1 MPKYIS
7 DALRVLT
14 IIIAAFALASFLP
27 PFKLIAG
34 DTIVPQLLLLSFVMA
49 FMINRA
55 LSRKQALAG
64 SVMIELSSLR
74 RLEHLSESMSDAKFH
89 RSLKMTIG
97 RYQQKMAKVFG
108 SDEDTTEAFR
118 DITHLVYR
126 YRPSESQAAIYQ
138 DMLHTTRDLALER
151 QRLTSSIQSPL
162 FAYSWLLVLVNATF
176 VILFLLANR
185 RVDVA
190 SHFGAA
196 GTISGVLIAL
206 DLLFQ
211 TNRLST
217 REITRYR
224 EMFRKNMPKEKK

>member
-1 MPKYIS
+1 MPKYFLDIM
-7 DALRVLT
+7 RVAA
-14 IIIAAFALASFLP
+14 IIIAAFSVASFLP
-27 PFKLIAG
+27 PFHLIAG

-64 SVMIELSSLR
+64 SVMIELSRLR

-89 RSLKMTIG
+89 RDLKTAIG
-97 RYQQKMAKVFG
+97 RYQQLMSKSFG
-108 SDEDTTEAFR
+108 RKDDTADEFR

-126 YRPSESQAAIYQ
+126 FRPGAGQDVIYA
-138 DMLHTTRDLALER
+138 DLLGTTRDLALER
-151 QRLTSSIQSPL
+151 QRLASSMQAPLSP
-162 FAYSWLLVLVNATF
+162 YSWLLVLVNATF

-185 RVDVA
+185 RPDVA
-190 SHFGAA
+190 SHYGAA
-196 GTISGVLIAL
+196 ATISGVLIAL

-211 TNRLST
+211 TDRLSP
-217 REITRYR
+217 REIKRYR